1 MKKRKEFL
9 LDESTLEY
17 LQRYRDE
24 KHLPSLAAALA
35 GVVDDH
41 KHKNDVPATR
51 VLVESLAKQV
61 AEELKDP
68 LTRIRLGSNNADRNS
83 EVILLLLNSLLSYSG
98 FKTLIDKETPQL
110 TQARQ
115 TVKDRIANFR
125 QKKLDKAVEKN
136 RVQVEPSLEAATLS
150 EDEFLL

>member
-1 MKKRKEFL
+1 MKRRKEFL
-9 LDESTLEY
+9 LDECTLEY

-41 KHKNDVPATR
+41 KHKNDVSATK

-61 AEELKDP
+61 AEELKDT

-83 EVILLLLNSLLSYSG
+83 EVILLLLNSLLAYSG
-98 FKTLIDKETPQL
+98 FNNLIEKEMPQL

-125 QKKLDKAVEKN
+125 QKRLDKAVEKN
-136 RVQVEPSLEAATLS
+136 RGLVEPNQEVANLTE
-150 EDEFLL
+150 EDFLL

>member
-17 LQRYRDE
+17 LQRYKGE

-41 KHKNDVPATR
+41 KHKNDVSATR

-61 AEELKDP
+61 AEELKDS

-136 RVQVEPSLEAATLS
+136 RVQVESSLDEATLS
-150 EDEFLL
+150 EDDILL